1 MRLFGF
7 DIDVRRTK
15 TPADLMLEVERERRS
30 QTIGPFTATDKRSR
44 DVFSGSMTS
53 SGVYV
58 TEAGSLSISAV
69 YAAVRVLA
77 ESVSSLPLKL
87 YRRDGRNRAPA
98 PDHPLY
104 SVLQRQGNNLMTAMK
119 AREVAMLHL
128 LLWGNAFLEIQRNG
142 RGDVVGLW
150 PIHPGRVVV
159 SVKIVD
165 GQPTLSYDVQ
175 NTKKGS
181 TPMGPEDILLIAGLG
196 TDYLGKSPIQ
206 LHREGLGIE
215 ISARRYGAKFFS
227 NDARPGLVLEHP
239 GVMGDEAFENF
250 MTSWTAV
257 HQGSNNAH
265 RVAILEEGMKASV
278 VGLPPD
284 DAQFIETRKYGRS
297 EVASIFRVPPHM
309 IGDLERATFSNIEHQ
324 SIEFVVHS
332 LRPWLV
338 RIEQAI
344 TSQLLSEDEQG
355 EYYVR
360 HMVDGL
366 LRGDTQSRYDAYTK
380 ARNWG
385 WMSANDIRELED
397 QNPVDGGDVYLQP
410 LNMVPAGTDPFA
422 DDTGTSARA
431 ALPPARGIE
440 RRAAPPRVKSA
451 SALQAVYLDT
461 FRRIVT
467 REIVEIRRAVTTYLE
482 AGDIE
487 GFRAWVVE
495 FADKQAGWM
504 TPRMLPIFQAMAEAM
519 IEAAATEIGSDV
531 TAGDMQQFVQDY
543 SEASASRYVSAS
555 RGQLLGLLVEE
566 GPMEAVE
573 ARLDEWGDT
582 RADKEARR
590 ARERS
595 SNAMTNAIW
604 VLAGIT
610 AVTWRTTNEACPICN
625 EMEGRTTL
633 MSVPFL
639 QSGENVAGLVTSGRV
654 GHPPLHDG
662 CDCYLEPSIRSGHR
676 APERRSAEILA
687 AIIEHTKTE
696 IGLSHAEKENP

>member
-1 MRLFGF
+1 MKIFGY
-7 DIDVRRTK
+7 DIDIRRAK
-15 TPADLMLEVERERRS
+15 TPADLLLDVERERRS
-30 QTIGPFTATDKRSR
+30 QTIGPFTATDKRLR
-44 DVFSGSMTS
+44 DVFSGSMTA

-77 ESVSSLPLKL
+77 ESVSSLPLKV

-98 PDHPLY
+98 PEHPLY

-150 PIHPGRVVV
+150 PIHPARVVV
-159 SVKIVD
+159 SVEMVD
-165 GQPTLSYDVQ
+165 GQPTLSYDIQ
-175 NTKKGS
+175 NTKKPS
-181 TPMGPEDILLIAGLG
+181 SKMGPDEILLIAGLG

-215 ISARRYGAKFFS
+215 ISARRYGARFFS

-239 GVMGDEAFENF
+239 GVMGDEAYASF
-250 MTSWTAV
+250 MATWTAA

-265 RVAILEEGMKASV
+265 RVAILEEGMKASIIGV
-278 VGLPPD
+278 PPD
-284 DAQFIETRKYGRS
+284 DAQFIETRKFGRS

-324 SIEFVVHS
+324 SIEFMVHS

-338 RIEQAI
+338 RIEQAM
-344 TSQLLSEDEQG
+344 TSQLLSEEEHG
-355 EYYVR
+355 EYYVK
-360 HMVDGL
+360 HVVDGL

-385 WMSANDIRELED
+385 WLSANDIRELED

-410 LNMVPAGTDPFA
+410 LNMVPAGTDPFG
-422 DDTGTSARA
+422 DDVGTSARA
-431 ALPPARGIE
+431 LLPPASGIE

-451 SALQAVYLDT
+451 TALQAVYLDT

-467 REIVEIRRAVTTYLE
+467 REIVEIRRAVTSYLE
-482 AGDIE
+482 GGDVE
-487 GFRAWVVE
+487 GFRGWVVA
-495 FADKQAGWM
+495 FADKQAVWM
-504 TPRMLPIFQAMAEAM
+504 TPRLLPIFQAMAEAM
-519 IEAAATEIGSDV
+519 IEAAVAEIGSDV
-531 TAGDMQQFVQDY
+531 TAEDLEAFVLDY
-543 SEASASRYVSAS
+543 TEATAGRYVSAS

-566 GPMEAVE
+566 DPMEAVE

-582 RADKEARR
+582 RADKESRR

-604 VLAGIT
+604 VMAGIA
-610 AVTWRTTNEACPICN
+610 AVTWRTTNESCPICN

-639 QSGENVAGLVTSGRV
+639 GAGENVAGLVTSGSV

-676 APERRSAEILA
+676 APEHRSAEILA

-696 IGLSHAEKENP
+696 MSHEESQNS